1 MNIFTFLSHTHIS
14 WIYWIQISHFQWA
27 ITKITTFSLWLYI
40 FSYLYIDFHITFGVF
55 FSFGD
60 DIRQGPL
67 ALFTNHNSINRINC
81 DFTSNILHFTF
92 YIANENKFKFKFELP
107 NSLPASVILISQ
119 FQSNSLYLALPFSPS
134 LSIAEN

>member
-14 WIYWIQISHFQWA
+14 WISHFQWA

-119 FQSNSLYLALPFSPS
+119 FQSNSCSLALS
-134 LSIAEN
+134 LSSSLSHAEN